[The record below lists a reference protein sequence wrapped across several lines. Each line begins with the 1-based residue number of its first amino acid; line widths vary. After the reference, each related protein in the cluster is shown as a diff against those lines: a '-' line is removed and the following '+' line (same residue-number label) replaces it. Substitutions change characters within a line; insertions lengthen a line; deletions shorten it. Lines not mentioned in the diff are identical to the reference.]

1 MKTLKKQN
9 VITNGSNDS
18 LERFLKDIRKEVL
31 LTQEEECELAA
42 KIRQGDQAAR
52 DKLVKANLRFV
63 ISVANQY
70 QHSGISKED
79 LVEEGCIGLIKA
91 AEKFDES
98 RGNKFITY
106 AADWIR
112 QSIGQAIANQ
122 GNIVRIPINQVE
134 MNNKIAKASQKFE
147 QETERKPS
155 NKELAQL
162 LDVTEE
168 KIEEALKSNSRL
180 FSLDAPISNHESK
193 TLLDEVPNADA
204 APTDERLIRES
215 LKHELQLLMN
225 CLNKRE
231 MIVMRAVYG
240 LDDKVMTYEEIGEQ
254 LGLARERVRQIKKGA
269 VRKLRKNSDNI
280 ILKSYL
286 GK

>member
-155 NKELAQL
+155 NKELAQM